1 MIRTFDR
8 DGRTPV
14 RSEAA
19 ADLAARF
26 TARFGATPRV
36 YRAPGRVNSKEGSE
50 QMKKGPA
57 LLMLLVVFVAGFVLG
72 NVLDPT
78 PVAAQA
84 GGRVFE
90 LRTYT
95 ASEGKLDALHARFR
109 DHTLRIFQKHGM
121 TNVGY
126 WSPQDPPLAQNTL
139 IYVLAHSS
147 REAAKKSWDAF
158 RQDPEWQ
165 KAQKESEV
173 NGRLTTKVESVFMNA
188 TDYSP
193 MK

>member
-1 MIRTFDR
+1 MIRTIDR
-8 DGRTPV
+8 HGRTPV
-14 RSEAA
+14 RSDAA

-26 TARFGATPRV
+26 TARFGGTPRV

-57 LLMLLVVFVAGFVLG
+57 LLMLLVVFVAGFGLG

-126 WSPQDPPLAQNTL
+126 WSPQDAPLAQNTL
-139 IYVLAHSS
+139 VYILAHSS

-173 NGRLTTKVESVFMNA
+173 NGRLTAKVESVFMNA

>member
-1 MIRTFDR
+1 MRK
-8 DGRTPV
+8 G
-14 RSEAA
+14 
-19 ADLAARF
+19 LAF
-26 TARFGATPRV
+26 LIL
-36 YRAPGRVNSKEGSE
+36 SI
-50 QMKKGPA
+50 
-57 LLMLLVVFVAGFVLG
+57 VFVAGFGLG
-72 NVLDPT
+72 NVLRPT
-78 PVAAQA
+78 PVAAQM

-126 WSPQDPPLAQNTL
+126 WSPQDAPLAQNTL
-139 IYVLAHSS
+139 IYILAHSS

-158 RQDPEWQ
+158 RQDPDWQ

>member
-1 MIRTFDR
+1 MR
-8 DGRTPV
+8 
-14 RSEAA
+14 
-19 ADLAARF
+19 
-26 TARFGATPRV
+26 
-36 YRAPGRVNSKEGSE
+36 
-50 QMKKGPA
+50 QGPA
-57 LLMLLVVFVAGFVLG
+57 LLILLIVFVAGFVLG
-72 NVLDPT
+72 NALQPT
-78 PVAAQA
+78 PVAAQT

-109 DHTLRIFQKHGM
+109 DHTVQIFQKHGM

-126 WSPQDPPLAQNTL
+126 WSPQDAPLAQNTL
-139 IYVLAHSS
+139 IYILAHSS

-165 KAQKESEV
+165 RAQKESEV